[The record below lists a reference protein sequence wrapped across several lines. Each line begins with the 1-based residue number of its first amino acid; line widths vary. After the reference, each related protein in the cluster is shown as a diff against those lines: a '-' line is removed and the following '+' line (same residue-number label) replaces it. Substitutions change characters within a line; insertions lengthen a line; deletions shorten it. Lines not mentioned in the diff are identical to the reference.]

1 MNTDKDYYSILG
13 VDKNATQDE
22 IKKAYRTLSKK
33 WHPDRNPGNKEA
45 EEKFKEIQEAN
56 EVLSDVEKRKQYD
69 NPNPF
74 GGFNGNGF
82 DMGSG
87 FDFGGFNFGD
97 FGFNKRKQPEPVQNG
112 DDIYVQINLD
122 INDIYNLGKKDI
134 TYLRKKKCSVCGGKS
149 EKQICSHCHG
159 TGIITETKMQGNM
172 LFQTNRQC
180 QYCNGKGVNYIV
192 HCDHCNNTG
201 FETEVVKETIDLRT
215 LYPYLLNDG
224 ESLVGNNNGSE
235 SIDPNGR
242 PGNVIYVIKHNFNKN
257 IWQIQNNALIYK
269 LHINV
274 FEMIR
279 GCKKTITLPNNKKLN
294 INIKECTK
302 PNTILN
308 LPKYGLYKVRSN
320 ERYDLHVIILPE
332 YPNELNETQ
341 KELLDK
347 LI

>member
-22 IKKAYRTLSKK
+22 IKKAYRALSKK

-74 GGFNGNGF
+74 SGFNSNGF

-87 FDFGGFNFGD
+87 FDFTGFNFSD

-134 TYLRKKKCSVCGGKS
+134 TYLRKKKCSVCGGKA
-149 EKQICSHCHG
+149 EKQICPHCHG

-242 PGNVIYVIKHNFNKN
+242 PGKVIYVIKHNFDKN

-308 LPKYGLYKVRSN
+308 LPKYGLYKIRSN
-320 ERYDLHVIILPE
+320 DRYDLHIIILPE

>member
-1 MNTDKDYYSILG
+1 METNKDYYSILG

-22 IKKAYRTLSKK
+22 IKKAYRKLSKK
-33 WHPDRNPGNKEA
+33 YHPDRNPGNKEA

-74 GGFNGNGF
+74 ANWGGFDYG
-82 DMGSG
+82 D
-87 FDFGGFNFGD
+87 FDFND
-97 FGFNKRKQPEPVQNG
+97 FGFGRKQYNKQTVKNG
-112 DDIYVQINLD
+112 DDIYVQINID

-149 EKQICSHCHG
+149 EKQICEHCHG
-159 TGIITETKMQGNM
+159 TGTTIENWQQGNM
-172 LFQTNRQC
+172 IFQQSKPC
-180 QYCNGKGVNYIV
+180 PYCNGVGVKYIV
-192 HCDHCNNTG
+192 HCEHCNNTG
-201 FETEVVKETIDLRT
+201 LETEVVKETIDLRT
-215 LYPYLLNDG
+215 LYPYLLND
-224 ESLVGNNNGSE
+224 NANIFRYNNGSE
-235 SIDPNGR
+235 SIDPKGKNGDL
-242 PGNVIYVIKHNFNKN
+242 IYVIKHNFDNN
-257 IWQIQNNALIYK
+257 LWQIQNNALIYK
-269 LHINV
+269 MHINV

-279 GCKKTITLPNNKKLN
+279 GGKKTITLPDNKKLN

-308 LPKYGLYKVRSN
+308 LPKYGLYNQRSN
-320 ERYDLHVIILPE
+320 ERHDLHIVILPK
-332 YPNELNETQ
+332 YPTELNETQ